1 MVLFA
6 SHTHLF
12 RGARLRGDPAD
23 VVAATPVQVAFS
35 DGTEV
40 DALLEPWEG
49 DRFLLSVASYATSAG
64 TALDVKT
71 WLLKPD
77 AGDEWEF
84 AVADRLDT

>member
-40 DALLEPWEG
+40 DALLEPWEAT
-49 DRFLLSVASYATSAG
+49 ASCSASLP
-64 TALDVKT
+64 TPRRRALPST
-71 WLLKPD
+71 
-77 AGDEWEF
+77 
-84 AVADRLDT
+84 

>member
-1 MVLFA
+1 MVLFV

-12 RGARLRGDPAD
+12 RGARLRGEPAD
-23 VVAATPVQVAFS
+23 VVAPTPVQVVFS
-35 DGTEV
+35 DGAEV

-49 DRFLLSVASYATSAG
+49 DRFLLSVAPYTTSAG
-64 TALDVKT
+64 TALDAKT

-77 AGDEWEF
+77 AGDEWGY